1 MEYLKVK
8 GIEKPVSKLIMGTA
22 WFDPSFE
29 DEIFQMMD
37 TYVEAG
43 GTVID
48 TGRFYGIARSEKILK
63 NWLDARN
70 NRKDLVIVDKC
81 CHPIITPDGGHHP
94 EYWRVKPDLITDDL
108 HYSLYHTG
116 CDFLICI
123 CFIGMIPKFRS
134 PILLIVWKP
143 IETKA

>member
-48 TGRFYGIARSEKILK
+48 TGRFYGIARSEKIL
-63 NWLDARN
+63 
-70 NRKDLVIVDKC
+70 
-81 CHPIITPDGGHHP
+81 T
-94 EYWRVKPDLITDDL
+94 
-108 HYSLYHTG
+108 
-116 CDFLICI
+116 
-123 CFIGMIPKFRS
+123 GMIPRFQS
-134 PILLIVWKP
+134 PTLLIAWKP
-143 IETKA
+143 IEAKA